1 MSYVRSARPTVPTS
15 RWRELCVRMT
25 NKRATKEPAKTTI
38 NAIDYRHAIAV
49 SDRLAR
55 YPFVSKVRFG
65 SISEA
70 PLSPGCQI
78 ECLVYNLDD
87 SKTTY
92 GDEAM
97 ATAFARLIEK
107 VEMLAIEWPFF
118 LLQQL
123 PLELLLTP
131 MFLNTYVRKG
141 GHEFQG
147 IQTA

>member
-1 MSYVRSARPTVPTS
+1 
-15 RWRELCVRMT
+15 
-25 NKRATKEPAKTTI
+25 
-38 NAIDYRHAIAV
+38 
-49 SDRLAR
+49 
-55 YPFVSKVRFG
+55 
-65 SISEA
+65 
-70 PLSPGCQI
+70 
-78 ECLVYNLDD
+78 
-87 SKTTY
+87 
-92 GDEAM
+92 M